1 MIIND
6 KICNESWTAMKKN
19 LFKNFELL
27 FYFILTFALM
37 IGGSVASFLLKIS
50 IFSPKNLSFFAFL
63 LWFLMVFS
71 PSISA
76 AVITGINYGKQG
88 LKELF
93 SGFIR
98 VKVSWIWYLAATIL
112 LFGPFI
118 VIVLINY
125 FSGASIFGSSL
136 PASTFFV
143 FFIYNLF
150 SGPAS
155 EELGWR
161 GFALPRMLKK
171 FTAITATLLQGAI
184 WVVWHLPLVLV
195 PDSSQ
200 ATAFWPVYITLI
212 LVVNII
218 LNWLWVNTK
227 GSLFITVL
235 AHYSFNFGSVLVLVL
250 LNMAQPMTYNIVG
263 GVLGALYLALI
274 FILFKSKNFLPR
286 WEKSLIK

>member
-1 MIIND
+1 ME
-6 KICNESWTAMKKN
+6 KR
-19 LFKNFELL
+19 LFKRFELL
-27 FYFILTFALM
+27 SYFILTFALM
-37 IGGSVASFLLKIS
+37 IGGAVASFFLKIS
-50 IFSPKNLSFFAFL
+50 IFSPGNPSIIAFL
-63 LWFLMVFS
+63 LWFVMVFS

-98 VKVSWIWYLAATIL
+98 VKVSWVWYLAAIVL

-118 VIVLINY
+118 AIMLINC
-125 FSGASIFGSSL
+125 SNGASIFGSS
-136 PASTFFV
+136 PAASTFFA
-143 FFIYNLF
+143 FFIYNFF

-171 FTAITATLLQGAI
+171 FNAITATLLQGAI
-184 WVVWHLPLVLV
+184 WVAWHIPLVLV
-195 PDSSQ
+195 PESSQ
-200 ATAFWPVYITLI
+200 TTAFWPVYITLI

-218 LNWLWVNTK
+218 LNWLWVNAK

-235 AHYSFNFGSVLVLVL
+235 AHFSFNFGSVLVLSL
-250 LNMAQPMTYNIVG
+250 LNMTSAMTYNIVG
-263 GVLGALYLALI
+263 AVLGTLYLILI
-274 FILFKSKNFLPR
+274 FILFNPKTFLPR
-286 WEKSLIK
+286 WEKGSLIK